1 MTLSTATVSVVPI
14 VTPPAVGIV
23 ADLPGVDAN
32 VSLTAGNPFTDIGN
46 ETNLAIGI
54 VPRGHKV
61 RRGWSANFTSEGPD
75 GADGNFTIGVGGT
88 NSTSGL
94 WLGADGN
101 FTTGGGVYL
110 YCTQVIGL

>member
-1 MTLSTATVSVVPI
+1 MSVVPI

-23 ADLPGVDAN
+23 ADLPGVDATIT
-32 VSLTAGNPFTDIGN
+32 LTAGNPFTDIGN
-46 ETNLAIGI
+46 ETNLAIDI
-54 VPRGHKV
+54 VPRGDKV
-61 RRGWSANFTSEGPD
+61 RRGWSANFTSEDRD
-75 GADGNFTIGVGGT
+75 GADGNFTTGVGDT